1 MAHTPWLARPRSDD
15 PSLANHPHSHPN
27 PFYQKPPSSTLAHH
41 TPSHPLNLTKLPKRQ
56 TSNQGKIPSY
66 LRSFHLVHFAYLP
79 SLTIIIQICAHYH
92 TPTSPYHHHHHHFL
106 SVTVTTTLLWFPV
119 LLCEGT
125 HGNAFGRFRFLE
137 RGICGCAT
145 FGISHL
151 RLSSQFHI

>member
-41 TPSHPLNLTKLPKRQ
+41 TPSHPLNLTKLPKCQ

-79 SLTIIIQICAHYH
+79 SLTIHH
-92 TPTSPYHHHHHHFL
+92 HHHHHHFL
-106 SVTVTTTLLWFPV
+106 SVTVTTTLRWFPV

-125 HGNAFGRFRFLE
+125 HRNAFGRFRFL
-137 RGICGCAT
+137 
-145 FGISHL
+145 
-151 RLSSQFHI
+151 